1 MDKSVKISILLEIYK
16 NMLTDRQADI
26 VDLYYNQNL
35 SLSEI
40 ADELKISRQA
50 VRKSLVEAE
59 KNLLMLEERLN
70 IFQKQQIRQEK
81 IDKIL
86 KLIND
91 TKISELIEELRI

>member
-1 MDKSVKISILLEIYK
+1 MDKSIKMSMLLEIYK

-40 ADELKISRQA
+40 GDELEISRQA

-59 KNLLMLEERLN
+59 RNLNSLEEKLEFLKKKIQRE
-70 IFQKQQIRQEK
+70 EK

-86 KLIND
+86 MQIND
-91 TKISELIEELRI
+91 KKLSRLIEELRM

>member
-1 MDKSVKISILLEIYK
+1 MEKNIKMSMLLEIYEK
-16 NMLTDRQADI
+16 MLTERQADT

-40 ADELKISRQA
+40 ADEIGVTRQA

-59 KNLLMLEERLN
+59 KNLEEFERKLR
-70 IFQKQQIRQEK
+70 ILQKQITRREK

-86 KLIND
+86 E
-91 TKISELIEELRI
+91 KIEDESIARLIEELR